1 MDYIILMSS
10 WRVDLVNCTNTGR
23 ALGEPELDMHAHNG
37 FLNFVH
43 CDLIVGS
50 FGELSTK

>member
-1 MDYIILMSS
+1 MNGLYHFNVFLESG
-10 WRVDLVNCTNTGR
+10 LG
-23 ALGEPELDMHAHNG
+23 ALGEAELDMYAHNG